1 MPGFTIHI
9 AIAKE
14 YVKKHKNEIK
24 DEDEFI
30 KGTIAPDLNKEMT
43 EIEKDKSTTHYGKWG
58 KHQVETNIKDFLEDE
73 KVKIYK
79 DYWKGYLLHLIVDH
93 YFYNKYFIKE
103 FQKMKQNNDKFYDD
117 YDCLNCKLIKKYNI
131 KLVHNIEKYMYIKE
145 NNNKPKYLK
154 EDKVNDFIDKISN
167 IDIEEKIKIVK
178 EKGMEGLI

>member
-14 YVKKHKNEIK
+14 YVEKHKNEIK
-24 DEDEFI
+24 NENEFI
-30 KGTIAPDLNKEMT
+30 EGTIAPDLNEEMT
-43 EIEKDKSTTHYGKWG
+43 EIAKNKSVTHYGKWG
-58 KHQVETNIKDFLEDE
+58 KYQVETNIKEFLEDE
-73 KVKIYK
+73 KVKIDK

-93 YFYNKYFIKE
+93 YFYNKFFIKE
-103 FQKMKQNNDKFYDD
+103 FCMMKQNNDRFYND

-154 EDKVNDFIDKISN
+154 EDKVVSFIDQISN
-167 IDIEEKIKIVK
+167 IDLGEKIEIIK
-178 EKGMEGLI
+178 EKGMEGLV